1 MSLDVSTLSPEKA
14 AERFNTRSG
23 AMEEADNLVGNEA
36 ATNQNGAI
44 YYATATSAAGGTG
57 YVTVSGVVRDRL
69 GIAVG
74 GTGGATAQQFDVWVE
89 LTRNK
94 SASYFLL
101 GSTSAGTLLDAT
113 YADGRF
119 AAATGLG
126 SPRISPKILIR
137 TTTGGLFTF
146 RITQYD
152 MAGSVV
158 NTNTTAGDVVL
169 EFKGKWACAPLNRF
183 GHSPTAFHT

>member
-14 AERFNTRSG
+14 AEYFNTRSG
-23 AMEEADNLVGNEA
+23 ALEVADQLVGNEA

-57 YVTVSGVVRDRL
+57 YVTVTGQIRDRL
-69 GIAVG
+69 GIAVN

-94 SASYFLL
+94 TANYFLL
-101 GSTSAGTLLDAT
+101 GTVSAGTLLDST

-137 TTTGGLFTF
+137 TTTSGTFTF
-146 RITQYD
+146 RVTQYN
-152 MAGSVV
+152 MAGSAV
-158 NTNTTAGDVVL
+158 NTDTTAGDVAL
-169 EFKGKWACAPLNRF
+169 EFKGK
-183 GHSPTAFHT
+183 